1 MIQSILRTVRE
12 NFSTGRLCILGF
24 TVAYTLVA
32 AFYFSSIGN
41 EEFLGYIAV
50 IVFLLV
56 LSTCVLTHQC
66 VPSWLLAL
74 LSLVG
79 LFHLLGAA
87 VPVNGDILYNYVPFP
102 IDNPSGLTFIK
113 FDQIVHTYGTLV
125 AALLMY
131 FFLRRDTSFHWLGI
145 AVFSILGASGIGA
158 LNEIVEFIAK
168 MTVPDTDVG
177 GYYNTA
183 VDLTVNLFGAILGT
197 ALAFIFW
204 RPYAPASSLQK
215 ESEGTQL

>member
-1 MIQSILRTVRE
+1 MIASILKTIRE
-12 NFSTGRLCILGF
+12 NLSPARLYILAF
-24 TVAYTLVA
+24 TIIYTTA
-32 AFYFSSIGN
+32 AGLYFSSIGN
-41 EEFLGYIAV
+41 AEFLGYIAV
-50 IVFLLV
+50 IVFLVV
-56 LSTCVLTHQC
+56 LGGCILTHQC
-66 VPSWLLAL
+66 VPSWLLMA

-102 IDNPSGLTFIK
+102 IENPSGLTFIK

-131 FFLRRDTSFHWLGI
+131 YFLRRDTSFHWLGI

-158 LNEIVEFIAK
+158 LNEIVEFLAK
-168 MTVPDTDVG
+168 MTVPNTDVG

-183 VDLTVNLFGAILGT
+183 VDLCVNLFGAMLGT
-197 ALAFIFW
+197 LGAFMFW
-204 RPYAPASSLQK
+204 KRV
-215 ESEGTQL
+215 

>member
-1 MIQSILRTVRE
+1 MIVPILRTIRE
-12 NFSTGRLCILGF
+12 NLSPVRLSILAF
-24 TVAYTLVA
+24 TVAYTIA
-32 AFYFSSIGN
+32 AGFYFSSIGN
-41 EEFLGYIAV
+41 AEFLGYIAV
-50 IVFLLV
+50 ITFLVV
-56 LSTCVLTHQC
+56 LGGCVLTHQC
-66 VPSWLLAL
+66 VPSWLLML

-102 IDNPSGLTFIK
+102 IENPSGLTFIK

-131 FFLRRDTSFHWLGI
+131 YFLKRDTSFHWLGI
-145 AVFSILGASGIGA
+145 AVFAILGASGIGA
-158 LNEIVEFIAK
+158 LNEIIEFLAK

-183 VDLTVNLFGAILGT
+183 VDLCVNLFGAVLGT
-197 ALAFIFW
+197 LGAFVFW
-204 RPYAPASSLQK
+204 KRV
-215 ESEGTQL
+215 

>member
-1 MIQSILRTVRE
+1 MTTSIFRTIRE
-12 NFSTGRLCILGF
+12 NLSSTRLLILGF
-24 TVAYTLVA
+24 TIAYTIA
-32 AFYFSSIGN
+32 AGIYFSSIGN
-41 EEFLGYIAV
+41 TEFLGYIAV
-50 IVFLLV
+50 ITFLVV
-56 LSTCVLTHQC
+56 LLGCVLTHQC

-102 IDNPSGLTFIK
+102 LENPTGLTFIK
-113 FDQIVHTYGTLV
+113 FDQIVHTYASFV

-131 FFLRRDTSFHWLGI
+131 YFLKRDTNFHWLGI
-145 AVFSILGASGIGA
+145 MVFSVLGSMGLGAM
-158 LNEIVEFIAK
+158 NEVIEFVAK

-183 VDLTVNLFGAILGT
+183 VDLCVNLLGAMSGT
-197 ALAFIFW
+197 LAAFVFW
-204 RPYAPASSLQK
+204 KRV
-215 ESEGTQL
+215 

>member
-1 MIQSILRTVRE
+1 MTTAIFSTIRENLSPARLSIL
-12 NFSTGRLCILGF
+12 LF
-24 TVAYTLVA
+24 TVAYTA
-32 AFYFSSIGN
+32 AAGLYFSSIGN
-41 EEFLGYIAV
+41 AEFLGYIAV
-50 IVFLLV
+50 IIFLVV
-56 LSTCVLTHQC
+56 LGGCVLTHQC
-66 VPSWLLAL
+66 VPSWLLMA

-102 IDNPSGLTFIK
+102 VENPSGLTFIK

-131 FFLRRDTSFHWLGI
+131 YFLRRDTSFHWLGI

-158 LNEIVEFIAK
+158 LNEIIEFLAK

-183 VDLTVNLFGAILGT
+183 VDLCVNLFGAVLGT
-197 ALAFIFW
+197 LGAFLFW
-204 RPYAPASSLQK
+204 KRI
-215 ESEGTQL
+215 

>member
-1 MIQSILRTVRE
+1 MTTAIFSTIRENLSPARLSIL
-12 NFSTGRLCILGF
+12 LF
-24 TVAYTLVA
+24 TVAYTA
-32 AFYFSSIGN
+32 AAGLYFSSIGN
-41 EEFLGYIAV
+41 VEFLGYIAV
-50 IVFLLV
+50 IIFLVV
-56 LSTCVLTHQC
+56 LGGCVLTHQC
-66 VPSWLLAL
+66 VPSWLLMA

-102 IDNPSGLTFIK
+102 VENPSGLTFIK

-131 FFLRRDTSFHWLGI
+131 YFLRRDTSFHWLGI

-158 LNEIVEFIAK
+158 LNEIIEFLAK

-183 VDLTVNLFGAILGT
+183 VDLCVNLFGAVLGT
-197 ALAFIFW
+197 LGAFLFW
-204 RPYAPASSLQK
+204 KRI
-215 ESEGTQL
+215 